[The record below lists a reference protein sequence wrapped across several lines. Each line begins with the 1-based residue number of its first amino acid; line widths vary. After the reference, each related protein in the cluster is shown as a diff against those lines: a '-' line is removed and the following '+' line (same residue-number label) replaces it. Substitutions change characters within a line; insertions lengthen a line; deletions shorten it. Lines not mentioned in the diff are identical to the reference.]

1 MFPLGVLNRA
11 EAPDPLDIQFNGLPF
26 IDATGNHRLQYPSGV
41 TESGGSA
48 VFDNNAANFITVLRS
63 SYRLQNSL
71 EVNCRVNL
79 INNGSNQ
86 SLWTMLDASGTE
98 VFRLFV
104 TAIGEIGYYMGFVVP
119 TYFGFTYGVS
129 VELKVQYN
137 KAAQTLKLYKNGVL
151 VATQSGVTAQ
161 QNVKRSMR
169 IGNYRAANPFPMNG
183 SMDYITV
190 TEI

>member
-1 MFPLGVLNRA
+1 MFPLGVLGGG
-11 EAPDPLDIQFNGLPF
+11 EAADPLDIQFNGLPF
-26 IDATGNHRLQYPSGV
+26 FDATGNHPLQYPVGV

-48 VFDNNAANFITVLRS
+48 VFNNNAANFISVLRS
-63 SYRLQNSL
+63 GYRLQNSL

-79 INNGSNQ
+79 INNGTNQ

-104 TAIGEIGYYMGFVVP
+104 TAIGEIGFYMGFSTPAV
-119 TYFGFTYGVS
+119 FGFTYGVS
-129 VELKVQYN
+129 VELKVQYD
-137 KAAQTLKLYKNGVL
+137 KTAQTLKLYKDGIL
-151 VATQSGVTAQ
+151 AWTQP
-161 QNVKRSMR
+161 NVINQANVQRSMR

-183 SMDYITV
+183 SMDYLTV